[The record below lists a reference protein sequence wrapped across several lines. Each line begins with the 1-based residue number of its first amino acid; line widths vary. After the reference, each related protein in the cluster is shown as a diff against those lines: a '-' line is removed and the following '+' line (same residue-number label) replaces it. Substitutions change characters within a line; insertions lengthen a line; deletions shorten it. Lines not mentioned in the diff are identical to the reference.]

1 MRSKDAI
8 LRWWQNFFSAAEYF
22 DQSGRIILKGV
33 ACTTEQLRLQSVCSW
48 KEGTLHGVKYRQN
61 GGAVLLVNVFV
72 KLSSPA
78 PTRDRA
84 LIVYRLLVR
93 LRL

>member
-33 ACTTEQLRLQSVCSW
+33 ARTH
-48 KEGTLHGVKYRQN
+48 GTAETGLPAG
-61 GGAVLLVNVFV
+61 LVQGRFSENRPF
-72 KLSSPA
+72 
-78 PTRDRA
+78 
-84 LIVYRLLVR
+84 
-93 LRL
+93 